1 MRMKSFAWFNF
12 TMDMWLSSGWRQS
25 SDCAVSTL
33 KSLSVGKTSTANVVV
48 LTSWDRQIFEK
59 LFTWNVWLL
68 TRESSPVSF
77 CYPQSVPWKTGWVIF
92 TDQDL
97 SPALLTLIDPGTL
110 QKGSLR
116 RAAWPQERSNIKR
129 SDQEHDGLAQV
140 VLEVHKGL
148 AQEQS
153 PFLGRCIKKGD

>member
-1 MRMKSFAWFNF
+1 MHQL

-48 LTSWDRQIFEK
+48 LISWDRQIFK
-59 LFTWNVWLL
+59 KHIHLKRLAVDSRIISSFLL
-68 TRESSPVSF
+68 LSSI
-77 CYPQSVPWKTGWVIF
+77 CALENGWVIF
-92 TDQDL
+92 ADQDL

-110 QKGSLR
+110 EKGSLR

-129 SDQEHDGLAQV
+129 SHQEHDGLAQV

-148 AQEQS
+148 AQKQS